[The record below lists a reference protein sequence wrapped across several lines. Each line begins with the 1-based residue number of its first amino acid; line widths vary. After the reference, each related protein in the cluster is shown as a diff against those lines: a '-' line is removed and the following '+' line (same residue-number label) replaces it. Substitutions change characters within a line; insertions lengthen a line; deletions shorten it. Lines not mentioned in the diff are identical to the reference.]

1 MANQVLNQTPLP
13 RDPTHR
19 SAEQI
24 FSRSVVD
31 HNPKHFQT
39 FGCPV
44 YVLTENL
51 QHAGGIHGKWSD
63 RSRVGIYLGQSPR
76 HTRNVALV
84 LNLTTG
90 LVSPQFHV
98 LFDPQFHTVRQEGDQ
113 WRSEWQSKTG
123 LVADKQPAATPTS
136 TAPTTLGSITK
147 TNKRKRDQGTASIE
161 LELTQQDEASPQ
173 REPEATPPEERAA
186 QVPEQM
192 VQQENGET
200 QDQIQNEPARDTY
213 QTRTGRRV
221 KPNPRYANEAKA
233 IAPGEKQSS
242 WTDFD
247 DIFCMQAKLEYET
260 GPEAINPLQCYKAVA
275 DPDTMY
281 HHQAMKQPDAAEF
294 VKAMNKE
301 VEDQLRNG
309 NFTII
314 HRSELPKGATVLPA
328 VWQMKRKRDIK
339 TREIKKY
346 KARLNIDGSRM
357 QPGKHY
363 DPNLI
368 YAPVASWNSIRLL
381 LTMTAVHGWTT
392 KQIDYVL
399 AFPQAPVDREIYMRI
414 PKGFTIDGGKGDDYV
429 LKLNRNVYGQK
440 QAGRVWNDYLKEKLT
455 KDLGFVQSKYDECV
469 FFRGKVMYV
478 LYTDDS
484 ILAGPDPK
492 EVEKAIEDIK
502 RSGLNITVEGDLQD
516 FLGVNIVRKSDG
528 TIHLT
533 QPHLIDQ
540 VLEEL
545 RLTGNNV
552 STKDTPARSSVI
564 LRKHEESPPFDGHF
578 NYRSVI
584 GKLNYLERGS
594 RPDIAYI
601 VHQCARFTADPRV
614 EHGAA
619 LKWLGRYLKGT
630 RDKGLI
636 LKPKSDRDLEVYVDA
651 DFVGNWN
658 PDEGERRDTARS
670 RHGYIIMYAGVPLS
684 WKSQLQGE
692 ICLSSTESE
701 YTGLSYALREAIPI
715 MEMLKEM
722 KRLGFPIRTA
732 KAQVHC
738 RVFEDNSGAL
748 EMAKIH
754 KYRPRTKHIC
764 TKLHHFRDYVTRGR
778 ISIHSIDTLNQSA
791 DFLTKPLNMELHTRH
806 RYEVMGW

>member
-1 MANQVLNQTPLP
+1 MAIEAQL
-13 RDPTHR
+13 R
-19 SAEQI
+19 
-24 FSRSVVD
+24 
-31 HNPKHFQT
+31 
-39 FGCPV
+39 
-44 YVLTENL
+44 
-51 QHAGGIHGKWSD
+51 W
-63 RSRVGIYLGQSPR
+63 
-76 HTRNVALV
+76 
-84 LNLTTG
+84 
-90 LVSPQFHV
+90 
-98 LFDPQFHTVRQEGDQ
+98 
-113 WRSEWQSKTG
+113 
-123 LVADKQPAATPTS
+123 TS
-136 TAPTTLGSITK
+136 
-147 TNKRKRDQGTASIE
+147 
-161 LELTQQDEASPQ
+161 
-173 REPEATPPEERAA
+173 
-186 QVPEQM
+186 
-192 VQQENGET
+192 
-200 QDQIQNEPARDTY
+200 
-213 QTRTGRRV
+213 
-221 KPNPRYANEAKA
+221 
-233 IAPGEKQSS
+233 
-242 WTDFD
+242 FD
-247 DIFCMQAKLEYET
+247 DIFCMQAKIENEPR
-260 GPEAINPLQCYKAVA
+260 PEEINPLRCYKATT

-281 HHQAMKQPDAAEF
+281 HHQAMKEPDAAHF
-294 VKAMNKE
+294 RKAMDKE
-301 VEDQLRNG
+301 VEDQLQNG

-314 HRSELPKGATVLPA
+314 HRSDLPKGATVLPA

-363 DPNLI
+363 DPNLV

-399 AFPQAPVDREIYMRI
+399 AFPQAPVDREIYMKI
-414 PKGFTIDGGKGDDYV
+414 PKGFTIDGGKGDDFV
-429 LKLNRNVYGQK
+429 LRLNKNVYGQK
-440 QAGRVWNDYLKEKLT
+440 QAGRVWNDYLTEKLT
-455 KDLGFVQSKYDECV
+455 KELGFVQSKHDECV
-469 FFRGKVMYV
+469 FFRGSVMYV

-484 ILAGPDPK
+484 ILAGPNEK
-492 EVEKAIEDIK
+492 EVEKAIDDIK

-601 VHQCARFTADPRV
+601 VHQCARFTANPRV

-636 LKPKSDRDLEVYVDA
+636 LKPKDGRDLEVYVDA
-651 DFVGNWN
+651 DFVGNWHES
-658 PDEGERRDTARS
+658 EGDRRDTARS

-722 KRLGFPIRTA
+722 KRHGFPIRSA

-778 ISIHSIDTLNQSA
+778 ISIHPIDTLKQPA
-791 DFLTKPLNMELHTRH
+791 DFLTKPLNIELLIRH
-806 RYEVMGW
+806 RNEVMGW